1 MTNLVPNGFWGKLRR
16 FWQKETDNLAE
27 NADLFAYI
35 KKSKQIFVVLSTN
48 YPKGALRNYSRTLVQ
63 ITSLF
68 YKNLK

>member
-1 MTNLVPNGFWGKLRR
+1 MDFGANCADFGRKKLTI
-16 FWQKETDNLAE
+16 WQKMQIYLH
-27 NADLFAYI
+27 I
-35 KKSKQIFVVLSTN
+35 SKKSKQIFVVLSTN